1 MIITYTTSN
10 SLANINIFY
19 PLMYNN
25 NNNNNNTYTYLI
37 LSIIII
43 IIIIINKLMTKDS
56 S

>member
-19 PLMYNN
+19 PLMYN